1 MRISDWSSD
10 VCSSDLAYRGTDNWG
25 VANPGDADDNA
36 LQGMGFET
44 GQYSDAIALAQRA
57 EQVFGEGNVVVTG
70 HSLGGGLASAAAL
83 ATGASG
89 VTFNAAG
96 LSNETLE
103 SLGFNPNAVRDS
115 VSDSGQLRRYIV
127 NGDPLNAAQQD
138 IPILPILNMSPPNAL
153 GHELRVDPPAGTGFD
168 LAALHGGGG
177 AGSSYAEALAEQPPY
192 PPATLPTTPTSAR
205 TPHHNAPDTTH
216 HP

>member
-1 MRISDWSSD
+1 
-10 VCSSDLAYRGTDNWG
+10 
-25 VANPGDADDNA
+25 
-36 LQGMGFET
+36 MGFET

-127 NGDPLNAAQQD
+127 KVRKSVVKGK
-138 IPILPILNMSPPNAL
+138 SVSVS
-153 GHELRVDPPAGTGFD
+153 VD
-168 LAALHGGGG
+168 LGGGRFIKKK
-177 AGSSYAEALAEQPPY
+177 
-192 PPATLPTTPTSAR
+192 T
-205 TPHHNAPDTTH
+205 
-216 HP
+216 

>member
-1 MRISDWSSD
+1 M
-10 VCSSDLAYRGTDNWG
+10 
-25 VANPGDADDNA
+25 
-36 LQGMGFET
+36 
-44 GQYSDAIALAQRA
+44 ALARGA
-57 EQVFGEGNVVVTG
+57 GQVFGEGNVVVTG

-153 GHELRVDPPAGTGFD
+153 GHELRVDPPAGTGFRSEEHTSE
-168 LAALHGGGG
+168 LQSLMRI
-177 AGSSYAEALAEQPPY
+177 SYDAFCLKQK
-192 PPATLPTTPTSAR
+192 
-205 TPHHNAPDTTH
+205 NDNNKK
-216 HP
+216 

>member
-1 MRISDWSSD
+1 
-10 VCSSDLAYRGTDNWG
+10 
-25 VANPGDADDNA
+25 
-36 LQGMGFET
+36 
-44 GQYSDAIALAQRA
+44 
-57 EQVFGEGNVVVTG
+57 
-70 HSLGGGLASAAAL
+70 
-83 ATGASG
+83 

-103 SLGFNPNAVRDS
+103 SRGFNPNAVRDS

-177 AGSSYAEALAEQPPY
+177 DGASYVDALAENTPY
-192 PPATLPTTPTSAR
+192 DPARSEEHTSELQSLMRHSYAVF
-205 TPHHNAPDTTH
+205 
-216 HP
+216 

>member
-10 VCSSDLAYRGTDNWG
+10 VCSSDLPALLSTSNGFDAAIYQNDQGQYVVAYRGTDNWG

-89 VTFNAAG
+89 ATFHAAG

-103 SLGFNPNAVRDS
+103 RSEERRV
-115 VSDSGQLRRYIV
+115 GQECA
-127 NGDPLNAAQQD
+127 D
-138 IPILPILNMSPPNAL
+138 
-153 GHELRVDPPAGTGFD
+153 RVD
-168 LAALHGGGG
+168 LGG
-177 AGSSYAEALAEQPPY
+177 
-192 PPATLPTTPTSAR
+192 R
-205 TPHHNAPDTTH
+205 R
-216 HP
+216 